1 MTSLSLLITG
11 VSGYIG
17 GTILSSI
24 LEAQGQWTD
33 QLEIAAL
40 VRSESQA
47 NTVQKLGVKPVTFSS
62 FDETELLEK
71 IAADFDIVIHA
82 GAGWHTPSA
91 KALITGQG
99 NRHAK
104 TNRPAHYIQISGT
117 SNLSD
122 RPHTEGYTDT
132 HCFSDEEDIYSYE
145 KYRES
150 REAYHQRTTD
160 ITVIE
165 TGEAVGVT
173 TYIVMAPT
181 IFGQGT
187 GPFNRYSIQLPAMI
201 ADAVSSGAVS
211 VVAQGNTIWSH
222 VHVKDVA
229 GLHVTLLHQ
238 ICTAVTIP
246 SGRKGIYFCETGE
259 HSHREFSERLA
270 KAAHELGVLPT
281 ADIREITLE
290 QAGDKLALGS
300 VSRAELSFAAKF
312 DLPLPLN
319 VLVMTENAD
328 CFFTSSART
337 KAVLGG
343 KLGWTPLYGNEWE
356 STFHTEVSTFIKNPP
371 AAREIPKFLKK

>member
-24 LEAQGQWTD
+24 LDAQGQWTE

-71 IAADFDIVIHA
+71 IAADFDIIIHA

-99 NRHAK
+99 TRHAK

-122 RPHTEGYTDT
+122 RPHTDGYTDT

-201 ADAVSSGAVS
+201 ADAVRSGAVS

-229 GLHVTLLHQ
+229 GLHVTLLYK
-238 ICTAVTIP
+238 ICTKVAIP

-259 HSHREFSERLA
+259 HSHREFSVRLA

-281 ADIREITLE
+281 ANVREITLE

-300 VSRAELSFAAKF
+300 VSRAELSFAA
-312 DLPLPLN
+312 N
-319 VLVMTENAD
+319 
-328 CFFTSSART
+328 ART
-337 KAVLGG
+337 KAVLGR
-343 KLGWTPLYGNEWE
+343 KLGWTPLHGDEWE
-356 STFHTEVSTFIKNPP
+356 GTFHTEVSAFIKNPP
-371 AAREIPKFLKK
+371 VAREIPKFLKK